1 MTVAHAILMLYE
13 VAKRNDAETERKA
26 SERRIAGGM
35 TLGELAKKKPGGIK

>member
-13 VAKRNDAETERKA
+13 VAKRNAASERKA

-35 TLGELAKKKPGGIK
+35 TLGELAKEKPGGIK

>member
-13 VAKRNDAETERKA
+13 VAKRNAERKA

-35 TLGELAKKKPGGIK
+35 TLGELAKKKPGGIR

>member
-13 VAKRNDAETERKA
+13 VAKRHAAPARKA

>member
-13 VAKRNDAETERKA
+13 VAKRYAATERKE
-26 SERRIAGGM
+26 SERRIGGGM